1 MNIYANAL
9 DIILLSSIIDLY
21 RKTTLH
27 QSGVNIQEVIIMAN
41 KKDIKKVVLAYSGGL
56 DTSIIIPWL
65 KENYNNCE
73 VIAVSGDVG
82 QGTELDG
89 LEEKAIKTGAS
100 KLIIADLKE
109 EFIQDYVY
117 PTVQAGAIYENRYML
132 GTSFARPIIA
142 KRIAEIALEEGADA
156 ICHGCTGK
164 GNDQVRFELA
174 IKAFAPEMAIIAPWR
189 EWTIKSRDEEIDYAE
204 AHNIPLKINRETNY
218 SKDKNIWH
226 LSHEGL
232 DLEDPANEPQYEK
245 KGFLEMGV
253 SPIDAP
259 DKPTYITLHFEKGV
273 PTMLDGKKMNGVEM
287 VSALNK
293 LGGENGIGLADLV
306 ENRLVGMKSR
316 GVYETPGGAILY
328 HAHEVLE
335 TITLDKE
342 TARIKQYLS
351 IKFADIVYNGQWYTP
366 LREAMSAFVT
376 ETQKRVTGDV
386 KLKLYKGN
394 IINAGVTSPYTLYD
408 EEVATFDEDEVYNQ
422 ADAAGFINLFGLPIK
437 VRAQLDKKRNNK

>member
-1 MNIYANAL
+1 
-9 DIILLSSIIDLY
+9 
-21 RKTTLH
+21 
-27 QSGVNIQEVIIMAN
+27 MA
-41 KKDIKKVVLAYSGGL
+41 KEIKKVVLAYSGGL

-89 LEEKAIKTGAS
+89 LEEKALKTGAS
-100 KLIIADLKE
+100 KLYIEDLTE
-109 EFIQDYVY
+109 EFIQDYVF
-117 PTVQAGAIYENRYML
+117 PTVQAGAVYENQYLL

-142 KRIAEIALEEGADA
+142 KRIAEIAIKEGADA

-174 IKAFAPEMAIIAPWR
+174 IKAFAPDMEIIAPWR
-189 EWTIKSRDEEIDYAE
+189 IWDIKSRDEEIDYAE

-218 SKDKNIWH
+218 SKDKNLWH

-232 DLEDPANEPQYEK
+232 DLENPANEPQYEK
-245 KGFLEMGV
+245 PGFLELGV
-253 SPIDAP
+253 SPIMAP
-259 DKPTYITLHFEKGV
+259 DKPTYVTIHFEKGI
-273 PTMLDGKKMNGVEM
+273 PTAVDGVEM
-287 VSALNK
+287 NGKQLVAKLNE
-293 LGGENGIGLADLV
+293 LGGANGIGLADLV

-328 HAHEVLE
+328 KAHEVLE

-342 TARIKQYLS
+342 TARVKQYLS
-351 IKFADIVYNGQWYTP
+351 IKFADIVYNGQWFTP

-376 ETQKRVTGDV
+376 ETQKTVTGDV

-394 IINAGVTSPYTLYD
+394 MINAGVTSPYTLYD
-408 EEVATFDEDEVYNQ
+408 EEVATFDEDNVYNQ
-422 ADAAGFINLFGLPIK
+422 ADSAGFINLFGLPIK
-437 VRAQLDKKRNNK
+437 VRAKLEQKRKNK

>member
-1 MNIYANAL
+1 
-9 DIILLSSIIDLY
+9 
-21 RKTTLH
+21 
-27 QSGVNIQEVIIMAN
+27 MA
-41 KKDIKKVVLAYSGGL
+41 KEIKKVVLAYSGCL

-73 VIAVSGDVG
+73 VIAVSADVG

-89 LEEKAIKTGAS
+89 LEEKAIKPGAS
-100 KLIIADLKE
+100 KLYIEDLKE

-117 PTVQAGAIYENRYML
+117 PTVQAGAVYENRYLL

-142 KRIAEIALEEGADA
+142 KRIAEIAIKEGADA

-174 IKAFAPEMAIIAPWR
+174 IKAFAPDMAIIAPWR

-245 KGFLEMGV
+245 PGFLELGV

-259 DKPTYITLHFEKGV
+259 DKPTYVTIHFEKGI
-273 PTMLDGKKMNGVEM
+273 PTAIDGKEMNGVEL
-287 VSALNK
+287 VSTLNK

-316 GVYETPGGAILY
+316 GVYETPGGAILS

-335 TITLDKE
+335 TICLDKE
-342 TARIKQYLS
+342 TARVKQYRS
-351 IKFADIVYNGQWYTP
+351 IKFADIVYNGQWFTP
-366 LREAMSAFVT
+366 LREAMTAFVN
-376 ETQKRVTGDV
+376 ETQKTVTGDV

-408 EEVATFDEDEVYNQ
+408 EEVATFDADEVYNQ
-422 ADAAGFINLFGLPIK
+422 ADAQGFINLFGLPIHVK
-437 VRAQLDKKRNNK
+437 AKLDQKRNNK

>member
-1 MNIYANAL
+1 
-9 DIILLSSIIDLY
+9 
-21 RKTTLH
+21 
-27 QSGVNIQEVIIMAN
+27 MA
-41 KKDIKKVVLAYSGGL
+41 KQIKKVVLAYSGGL

-89 LEEKAIKTGAS
+89 LEEKALKTGAS
-100 KLIIADLKE
+100 KLYIEDLTE
-109 EFIQDYVY
+109 EFIQDYVF
-117 PTVQAGAIYENRYML
+117 PTVQAGAVYENQYLL

-142 KRIAEIALEEGADA
+142 KRIAEIAIKEGADA

-174 IKAFAPEMAIIAPWR
+174 IKAFAPDMEIIAPWR
-189 EWTIKSRDEEIDYAE
+189 IWDIKSRDEEIDYAE

-218 SKDKNIWH
+218 SKDKNLWH

-245 KGFLEMGV
+245 PGFLELGV
-253 SPIDAP
+253 SPIMAP
-259 DKPTYITLHFEKGV
+259 DKPTYVTIHFEKGI
-273 PTMLDGKKMNGVEM
+273 PTAVDGVEM
-287 VSALNK
+287 NGKQLVSKLNE
-293 LGGENGIGLADLV
+293 LGGANGIGLADLV

-328 HAHEVLE
+328 KAHEVLE

-342 TARIKQYLS
+342 TARVKQYLS
-351 IKFADIVYNGQWYTP
+351 IKFADIVYNGQWFTP

-376 ETQKRVTGDV
+376 ETQKTVTGDV

-394 IINAGVTSPYTLYD
+394 MINAGVTSPYTLYD
-408 EEVATFDEDEVYNQ
+408 EEVATFDEDNVYNQ
-422 ADAAGFINLFGLPIK
+422 ADSAGFINLFGLPIK
-437 VRAQLDKKRNNK
+437 VRAKLEQKRKNK

>member
-1 MNIYANAL
+1 M
-9 DIILLSSIIDLY
+9 
-21 RKTTLH
+21 
-27 QSGVNIQEVIIMAN
+27 N

-100 KLIIADLKE
+100 KLYIEDLKE

-142 KRIAEIALEEGADA
+142 KRIAEIAVKEGADA

-174 IKAFAPEMAIIAPWR
+174 IKALAPDMEIIAPWR
-189 EWTIKSRDEEIDYAE
+189 EWDIKSREQEIEYAE

-218 SKDKNIWH
+218 AKDKNIWH

-232 DLEDPANEPQYEK
+232 DLEKPENEPQYEK
-245 KGFLEMGV
+245 PGFLEMGV

-259 DKPTYITLHFEKGV
+259 DKPTYITIHFEKGI
-273 PTMLDGKKMNGVEM
+273 PTKLDGKELNGVEM
-287 VSALNK
+287 VTALNK

-335 TITLDKE
+335 TICLDKE
-342 TARIKQYLS
+342 TARVKQYLA
-351 IKFADIVYNGQWYTP
+351 IKFADLVYNGLWFTT
-366 LREAMSAFVT
+366 LRESMSAFVT

-394 IINAGVTSPYTLYD
+394 IINAGVTSPYTLYS
-408 EEVATFDEDEVYNQ
+408 EEVATFDEDDVYNQ
-422 ADAAGFINLFGLPIK
+422 ADATGFINLFGLPLHVK
-437 VRAQLDKKRNNK
+437 AKLDQKRENENK

>member
-1 MNIYANAL
+1 M
-9 DIILLSSIIDLY
+9 D
-21 RKTTLH
+21 
-27 QSGVNIQEVIIMAN
+27 

-100 KLIIADLKE
+100 KLYIEDLKE

-142 KRIAEIALEEGADA
+142 KRIAEIAVKEGADA

-189 EWTIKSRDEEIDYAE
+189 EWDIKSRDEEIDYAE

-245 KGFLEMGV
+245 PGFLEMGV

-259 DKPTYITLHFEKGV
+259 DKPTYVTIHFEKGI
-273 PTMLDGKKMNGVEM
+273 PTAIDGKEMNGVEL
-287 VSALNK
+287 VSTLNK

-335 TITLDKE
+335 TICLDKE

-366 LREAMSAFVT
+366 LREAMTAFVKKT
-376 ETQKRVTGDV
+376 QETVTGDV

-408 EEVATFDEDEVYNQ
+408 EEVATFDADEVYNQ
-422 ADAAGFINLFGLPIK
+422 ADSAGFINLFGLPIK
-437 VRAQLDKKRNNK
+437 VKAQLDKKRNNK

>member
-1 MNIYANAL
+1 MTAVYEK
-9 DIILLSSIIDLY
+9 
-21 RKTTLH
+21 RK
-27 QSGVNIQEVIIMAN
+27 GYIMAKA

-89 LEEKAIKTGAS
+89 LEEKALKTGAS
-100 KLIIADLKE
+100 KLYIEDLKE
-109 EFIQDYVY
+109 EFIQEYVY
-117 PTVQAGAIYENRYML
+117 PTVQAGAVYENKYLL

-142 KRIAEIALEEGADA
+142 KRIVEIAKAEGVDA

-164 GNDQVRFELA
+164 GNDQVRFELT
-174 IKAFAPEMAIIAPWR
+174 IKAFAPEMTIIAPWR
-189 EWTIKSRDEEIDYAE
+189 EWSIKSREEEIEYAE

-232 DLEDPANEPQYEK
+232 DLEDPANEPQYNHP
-245 KGFLEMGV
+245 GFLELGV
-253 SPIDAP
+253 SPEQAP
-259 DKPTYITLHFEKGV
+259 DEPTYVTIHFEKGK
-273 PTMLDGKKMNGVEM
+273 PTAINGKEMNGVE
-287 VSALNK
+287 VVTTLNE
-293 LGGENGIGLADLV
+293 LGGKNGVGLADIV

-328 HAHEVLE
+328 HAHNKLE
-335 TITLDKE
+335 ELCLDRD
-342 TARIKQYLS
+342 TFHYKQQIGL
-351 IKFADIVYNGQWYTP
+351 KFAELVYYGQWFTP
-366 LREAMSAFVT
+366 LREALSAFVDS
-376 ETQKRVTGDV
+376 TQQTVTGDV

-394 IINAGVTSPYTLYD
+394 IIDAGVTSPYSLYD
-408 EEVATFDEDEVYNQ
+408 PEIATFDEDEVYNQ
-422 ADAAGFINLFGLPIK
+422 ADANGFINLFGLPIK
-437 VRAQLDKKRNNK
+437 VYAHMKAKTENK